1 MVTAELAAAL
11 PVLMILVVVAL
22 CAVSVA
28 GQRVRAAD
36 AAREA
41 ARAAARGD
49 PMTGSRLAAASAP
62 GSTTAITRSGDRV
75 SARVRIVVHPMGG
88 WLPAL
93 TVVERAVAAVEPG
106 TAVAETG
113 ATAETGVPP

>member
-11 PVLMILVVVAL
+11 PVLMVLLGVAL
-22 CAVSVA
+22 AAVALA

-49 PMTGSRLAAASAP
+49 AEAATHLAAEASP
-62 GSTTAITRSGDRV
+62 GARVSISRSGDQV
-75 SARVRIVVHPMGG
+75 VAQVRLAVHPMGS
-88 WLPAL
+88 WLPAV
-93 TVVERAVAAVEPG
+93 TVVERAVAAVEPDN
-106 TAVAETG
+106 TS
-113 ATAETGVPP
+113 GVPP